1 MAHILFYMATQTHT
15 RSKSLT
21 EQPLLYLHLK
31 VAQIKPAKTSVKIR
45 VIGKKRI
52 PNEINFDKIYL
63 NNHETNVKN
72 KFTECRSRYFLRE
85 TSNVFALLSKLSDE
99 HNTRESILAQ
109 TSPSNES
116 TIDMNTFL
124 QADFH
129 IILRTIRNNLSTW
142 NVICKL
148 YDVKHSQSG
157 STIILPSVGGKDTD
171 PNLAYEILQYGLNM
185 FLNQKENSERMFIGG
200 DQKTMG
206 IAMCLKKQY
215 DNFNQ
220 IYVTRPDLHFRKSL
234 MHALLKQY
242 EFLGLKHLAKL
253 CGHTTD
259 NQWDYIKNVCSIHKS
274 FEFLERLCDSLRITL
289 SFEFYNFLIA
299 TKQIT
304 LETIF
309 KLDDDFILKIIPL
322 LRDLNEEASSSD
334 HIFQKN
340 IDWLN
345 TAENIISHYT
355 AERTRNWDL
364 RTAALNES
372 VHFAMISNCTQY
384 GPLVVELLLHQFSF
398 QERYLDLTKDSYF
411 TFKLWGVDTPALVGN
426 DVVIE
431 DGNLLAGQFHHKRQ
445 TLEHAIE
452 QSNSIDILQKQ
463 QESFDKNLNI
473 EVSSFDQVFKDDR
486 ETKIRLIRAL
496 IHFDSFKNKKRL
508 LHNEF
513 SSEKQ

>member
-1 MAHILFYMATQTHT
+1 M
-15 RSKSLT
+15 
-21 EQPLLYLHLK
+21 
-31 VAQIKPAKTSVKIR
+31 
-45 VIGKKRI
+45 
-52 PNEINFDKIYL
+52 
-63 NNHETNVKN
+63 
-72 KFTECRSRYFLRE
+72 RE
-85 TSNVFALLSKLSDE
+85 TLNIFALVSKHSDE

-109 TSPSNES
+109 TSLSNES
-116 TIDMNTFL
+116 TIDVNTFL

-129 IILRTIRNNLSTW
+129 MTLETIRNLSTR

-148 YDVKHSQSG
+148 YDVKHSQSR
-157 STIILPSVGGKDTD
+157 SRIILPSVGGKDTD
-171 PNLAYEILQYGLNM
+171 PNLAYEILQYGLNL
-185 FLNQKENSERMFIGG
+185 FLNQKETSGRIFIGG

-206 IAMCLKKQY
+206 IAMRLKKQY

-220 IYVTRPDLHFRKSL
+220 IYVTIPDLHFRKSL
-234 MHALLKQY
+234 MHAILKQY

-309 KLDDDFILKIIPL
+309 KLDDDFISKIIPL
-322 LRDLNEEASSSD
+322 LRDFIEEASSSD
-334 HIFQKN
+334 QVFQKN
-340 IDWLN
+340 IDLLN

-364 RTAALNES
+364 RTTALKES

-384 GPLVVELLLHQFSF
+384 GPLVVELLFHQFSF
-398 QERYLDLTKDSYF
+398 QERYLDLMRDGYF
-411 TFKLWGVDTPALVGN
+411 TFKLRGVDTLAFVGN
-426 DVVIE
+426 DAVIE
-431 DGNLLAGQFHHKRQ
+431 DVNLLAGQFRHKRQ
-445 TLEHAIE
+445 TLEQAIE